1 MLLFGSAFLFE
12 TRDIGTRLGS
22 FLGIWLT
29 VLIIDL
35 IALAVFI
42 LLAPATCAL
51 KKGKVVKVFRHG
63 IVEFGAIHPTCIL

>member
-1 MLLFGSAFLFE
+1 LLLFGSAFLFE

-22 FLGIWLT
+22 LLGIWLT

-63 IVEFGAIHPTCIL
+63 IVEIWAIHPTCIL